1 MSRSNLST
9 NSRHS
14 SFMAPPRHWIA
25 LALALCLAPA
35 CARADEMTLT
45 PDEARRVAA
54 RGILIEATLDSTQ
67 RRGTVRAAIRI
78 DAPAPVIFRM
88 MTRCEDAMR
97 YVPHMRLCRVR
108 DQAPDNTW
116 QLVEHEIDFGWYA
129 PRIKYVFR
137 AERVAD
143 RRIDFRQVS
152 GDFKAYQG
160 SWQLQAAP
168 DGGSTLLLY
177 RAYID
182 PPGFIPNW
190 LARSS
195 FRREMPQM
203 LTDLRRLCEA
213 QSGRSP

>member
-1 MSRSNLST
+1 MG
-9 NSRHS
+9 
-14 SFMAPPRHWIA
+14 PPTQRIA
-25 LALALCLAPA
+25 LALALCLVSA
-35 CARADEMTLT
+35 CAAWAGETALT
-45 PDEARRVAA
+45 PAESQRVAA
-54 RGILIEATLDSTQ
+54 RGIVIKAALDATQ

-78 DAPAPVIFRM
+78 DAPAHVIFRM
-88 MTRCEDAMR
+88 MTSCVDAMQ

-137 AERVAD
+137 ADLVPD

-152 GDFKAYQG
+152 GDFKANQG
-160 SWQLQAAP
+160 AWELQPAE
-168 DGGSTLLLY
+168 DGSYTLLLY

-182 PPGFIPNW
+182 PPAFIPNW

-203 LTDLRRLCEA
+203 LTDLRRRCEA
-213 QSGRSP
+213 LAPPALSP